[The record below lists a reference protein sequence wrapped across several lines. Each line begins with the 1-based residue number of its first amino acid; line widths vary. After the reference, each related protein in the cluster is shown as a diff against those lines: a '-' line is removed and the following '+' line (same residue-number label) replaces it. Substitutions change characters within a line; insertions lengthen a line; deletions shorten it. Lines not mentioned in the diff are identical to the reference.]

1 MESIKIFQLE
11 KNNEDI
17 RKTVLTNTIKMLT
30 ERNLLDKNKLDK
42 NIQTIIEKKPDDN
55 EYKVDILPNYRGS
68 DDTKLIIKIFP
79 FKITSTSKQSIIAE
93 FLNNNKN
100 IPKIIIVKDISL
112 KAGQTITNTNP
123 KTELFLETELMIN
136 LVDNILVPRYEI
148 LDRQTDDFKK
158 FTEVY
163 QCKKRNIP
171 KLFVTDP
178 MARYYNLKKGD
189 IVRIIQP
196 SETTGYTAFYR
207 IVV

>member
-79 FKITSTSKQSIIAE
+79 FKITLAII
-93 FLNNNKN
+93 NQ
-100 IPKIIIVKDISL
+100 V
-112 KAGQTITNTNP
+112 
-123 KTELFLETELMIN
+123 LM
-136 LVDNILVPRYEI
+136 EI
-148 LDRQTDDFKK
+148 
-158 FTEVY
+158 Y
-163 QCKKRNIP
+163 I
-171 KLFVTDP
+171 
-178 MARYYNLKKGD
+178 Y
-189 IVRIIQP
+189 I
-196 SETTGYTAFYR
+196 
-207 IVV
+207 